1 MEQDFEKTTSFF
13 RFEDLRIYDKSLEY
27 IDWVLNSTKMIPD
40 QSSENFVSAFNQSAR
55 AIALNIAEGS
65 ARNKSQFVFFLKA
78 AKSSVRECVVFT
90 AIAEKQGYFTETL
103 VEESRN
109 TLMELTK
116 MIGALIGSLQR
127 SNHNG
132 KKRSRHSEIEVEY

>member
-1 MEQDFEKTTSFF
+1 MEQDFEKTMSFF

-27 IDWVLNSTKMIPD
+27 IDWVQNATKMIPD
-40 QSSENFVSAFNQSAR
+40 ANCDSFAAAFNQSAR
-55 AIALNIAEGS
+55 AIAMKIAEGS
-65 ARNKSQFVFFLKA
+65 ARNKSQFVFLLKE

-90 AIAEKQGYFTETL
+90 AIAERQGFFTGTMVET
-103 VEESRN
+103 SRN

-127 SNHNG
+127 SSHNG
-132 KKRSRHSEIEVEY
+132 KKKTYHSEVEVEY